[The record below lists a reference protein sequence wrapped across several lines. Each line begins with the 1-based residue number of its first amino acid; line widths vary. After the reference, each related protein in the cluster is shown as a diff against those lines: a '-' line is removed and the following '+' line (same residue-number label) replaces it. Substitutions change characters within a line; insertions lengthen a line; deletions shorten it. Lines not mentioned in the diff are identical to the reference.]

1 MSMLSIDSRV
11 ARAIKRALRFEMQRY
26 ERSVKYYRE
35 GDGARSAKA
44 EDNAHFAEERIAELK
59 DCIADLEELA

>member
-1 MSMLSIDSRV
+1 MSMLSIDSRTV
-11 ARAIKRALRFEMQRY
+11 RAIKRALRFEMQRY

-35 GDGARSAKA
+35 GDGRSSAKA
-44 EDNAHFAEERIAELK
+44 EDNAHFAEERVDELK